1 MNRAY
6 RYLVAPS
13 SRMVATS
20 VAILGLMELALV
32 WYRSWFIGQ
41 YSLLVTYLVHA
52 SQLSMSLE
60 IFQVQGTSVVM
71 PVAQLEVQSVGRLWI
86 WFGFSIGGIAF
97 LTFRKL
103 FELPLRY
110 FVNANF
116 LLIGISVLWE
126 WLVLPLKDQSTAF
139 SLFYLQ
145 TAVLLWLTAPLLLG
159 ILSCCFPAAWWW
171 RGILLAGVLG
181 YAFLFSA
188 VKYVMCLWV
197 LTWMGTPIL
206 LNLYCFLGPLLDIVL
221 VSGFFAVFLS
231 LVSNTMNQS
240 LNQEKIWQW

>member
-32 WYRSWFIGQ
+32 WHRSWFIGQ
-41 YSLLVTYLVHA
+41 YRFLVTYLVQA
-52 SQLSMSLE
+52 SQLPVSFEL
-60 IFQVQGTSVVM
+60 FYLQGTSAVI
-71 PVAQLEVQSVGRLWI
+71 PVAQLEVQSVGRLWL
-86 WFGFSIGGIAF
+86 WLGVSMGGIAL
-97 LTFRKL
+97 LTLRKL

-126 WLVLPLKDQSTAF
+126 WLVLPLKDQSAAF

-197 LTWMGTPIL
+197 LTWMGTPFI

-231 LVSNTMNQS
+231 LVSSTMNQS
-240 LNQEKIWQW
+240 PNQEKIWQW

>member
-32 WYRSWFIGQ
+32 WHRSWFIGQ
-41 YSLLVTYLVHA
+41 YSFLVTYLVQA
-52 SQLSMSLE
+52 SQLPVSVE
-60 IFQVQGTSVVM
+60 IFYLHGTSVLM
-71 PVAQLEVQSVGRLWI
+71 PVAQLEVQPVTRLWI
-86 WFGFSIGGIAF
+86 WLGFSIGGIAF
-97 LTFRKL
+97 LTSRKL

-116 LLIGISVLWE
+116 LLIAISALWE
-126 WLVLPLKDQSTAF
+126 WLVLPLKDQSMAF

-145 TAVLLWLTAPLLLG
+145 TAIVLWLTAPLLLG

-171 RGILLAGVLG
+171 RGILLMSVLG

-188 VKYVMCLWV
+188 VKYVICLRV
-197 LTWMGTPIL
+197 LTWVGTPIL

-231 LVSNTMNQS
+231 LVSSTINQS